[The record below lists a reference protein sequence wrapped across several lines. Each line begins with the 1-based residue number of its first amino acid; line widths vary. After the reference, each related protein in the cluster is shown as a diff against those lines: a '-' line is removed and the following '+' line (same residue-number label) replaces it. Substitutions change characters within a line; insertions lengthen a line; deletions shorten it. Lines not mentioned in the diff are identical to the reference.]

1 VIGVLLTSI
10 NDIPPSGWED
20 GILYQIWLNLIRHD
34 RWQLILQG
42 LGVALQI
49 AFFSIIIGLILG
61 FFTALM
67 RTSKFKALRTV
78 AMTYVTVI
86 RGIPMLVQLM
96 ILYFAILGPYTNLPK
111 ILIAIIAFGINS
123 GAYTSEIFR
132 AGILSVDYGQTE
144 AGRSLGFSTAQTMR
158 LIILPQAVKNALPSL
173 GNEFILLLKETSIA
187 GFIGVQDLTK
197 AGDIIRSRTFSAF
210 TPLITVAI
218 IYLIL
223 VMTLTWLLSKLERRL
238 RKGDT
243 R

>member
-1 VIGVLLTSI
+1 M
-10 NDIPPSGWED
+10 
-20 GILYQIWLNLIRHD
+20 LYQIWLNLIRHD

>member
-1 VIGVLLTSI
+1 MIGVLLTSI